1 MELIN
6 HSLELFHDNGCGGRI
21 FKVTVVPGTIV
32 MGRAFLSSPFCFLA
46 LFGFG
51 AANSAG

>member
-21 FKVTVVPGTIV
+21 FKVTVVPGTSV
-32 MGRAFLSSPFCFLA
+32 MWHEKILEKYG
-46 LFGFG
+46 G
-51 AANSAG
+51 